1 MPDLISGIFY
11 FEEYMKRL
19 FLIAIMMFS
28 FCPAFAQPSTPA
40 PAATDQAAG
49 ETAGVPADVQAR
61 AVAELVNKHGE
72 AHRARIEAGV
82 AQAAPFWRAEDG
94 SHDEFVTFCLDQ
106 FIADPAVLE
115 ETFGRL
121 QANFESINGY
131 FHRLTRDLKR
141 PLDLDIGDCLP
152 LDEAFAKLDPSSHLQ
167 DDLFRLKIAFVT
179 LLNFPQ
185 TTLAEKLEKGP
196 SWSREEWARTR
207 LCDSYSARVPSAVRQ
222 KVNDAEIEA
231 ESYVNDY
238 NIFAGYLLNPEK
250 KPIFTS
256 DLKLISHWGLRD
268 HLSTLYAQADGQVGQ
283 EMLFKVMERVID
295 QSIPQMVV
303 NKPVYW
309 DPVANTVFEKTGN
322 GFKQIEATPEPDT
335 RYAKMLVNFHAQR
348 LVDPLYPKYPRYID
362 RRFDLSRQ
370 IPEAEVEKLLV
381 SLISSDAAARTGA
394 LISKKIGRG
403 LRPFDLWYSGFKVAG
418 ELPEKEL
425 NQTVRDKYP
434 NLQAFARD
442 IPNILKFMGFEEQ
455 KAKFIAGRIAVE
467 PARGAGHATPAMMRT
482 DRSHLRTRVPKG
494 GMDYQGFNTAM
505 HELGHCVEQVLS
517 LYKADHY
524 LLGDVPN
531 TACTECFA
539 FLFQSRDMDVI
550 GMKLDDPA
558 IQHRNTLDTFWSAYE
573 ISGVAL
579 VDLRVWRWLYEHPDA
594 TPAQL
599 KEAVITIAKDVW
611 NAYYAPVFG
620 IKDSTVLGIYSHML
634 AYPLY
639 LSDYPLGYMI
649 SFQID
654 EFMRGKNIGIE
665 MERIC
670 KQGCLTP
677 RQWMIG
683 GVGSDISADAL
694 VKAADEAVTALQKT
708 WF

>member
-1 MPDLISGIFY
+1 
-11 FEEYMKRL
+11 MKRL
-19 FLIAIMMFS
+19 LLLTALALS
-28 FCPAFAQPSTPA
+28 FCPACAAEPA
-40 PAATDQAAG
+40 PAIAGTAVTAAEGIPAGAQASVVTALLKKYG
-49 ETAGVPADVQAR
+49 E
-61 AVAELVNKHGE
+61 VNRK
-72 AHRARIEAGV
+72 RIEAGI

-94 SHDEFVTFCLDQ
+94 TPEEFEKFCLDA
-106 FIADPAVLE
+106 FIVDPAVLK
-115 ETFGRL
+115 ETFDRF
-121 QANFESINGY
+121 QNNFESINGY
-131 FHRLTRDLKR
+131 FHRLNRDLKR
-141 PLDLDIGDCLP
+141 NLDLDIGESLP
-152 LDEAFAKLDPSSHLQ
+152 LDESFAKLDPSNHLQ
-167 DDLFRLKIAFVT
+167 DDLFRLKIAFVA

-185 TTLAEKLEKGP
+185 TTLAEKLANGP
-196 SWSREEWARTR
+196 AWTREEWARTR
-207 LCDSYSARVPSAVRQ
+207 LCDAYTARVPSAVRQ
-222 KVNDAEIEA
+222 KINDAEIEA
-231 ESYVNDY
+231 ESYVNEY
-238 NIFAGYLLNPEK
+238 NILVGYLLTPEK
-250 KPIFTS
+250 KTIFAN

-268 HLSTLYAQADGQVGQ
+268 HLSTLYAQADGIIGQ
-283 EMLFKVMERVID
+283 EMIFKVMERIID
-295 QSIPQMVV
+295 QSIPQKVI
-303 NKPVYW
+303 NQPVYW
-309 DPVANTVFEKTGN
+309 DPVANTVFEKSGN
-322 GFKQIEATPEPDT
+322 GFKQVEAAPEPDT
-335 RYAKMLVNFHAQR
+335 RYAKMLVNFNAQR
-348 LVDPLYPKYPRYID
+348 LADPMYPKYPRYID
-362 RRFDLSRQ
+362 RRFDLMRQ

-381 SLISSDAAARTGA
+381 SLISSDAAARTGE
-394 LISKKIGRG
+394 LISKKLGRE
-403 LRPFDLWYSGFKVAG
+403 LRPFDLWYSGFRVAG

-442 IPNILKFMGFEEQ
+442 IPNILQFLGFEER

-467 PARGAGHATPAMMRT
+467 PARGGGHATPAMMRT

-517 LYKADHY
+517 LYGTDHY

-550 GMKLDDPA
+550 GIKLDDPA
-558 IQHRNTLDTFWSAYE
+558 IRHRNTLETFWSAYE

-579 VDLRVWRWLYEHPDA
+579 VDLRVWRWLYEHPEA

-599 KEAVITIAKDVW
+599 KEALMATAKDVW

-620 IKDSTVLGIYSHML
+620 FKDSTVLGIYSHML

-654 EFMRGKNIGIE
+654 EFMRGKNIGTE

-677 RQWMIG
+677 RQWMVG
-683 GVGSDISADAL
+683 GVGSDISPEAL
-694 VKAADEAVTALQKT
+694 VKAANEAVTALNASWLTSAK
-708 WF
+708 